1 MRTPNDRGRSLPP
14 QVTPP
19 ERGMHDTSPAA
30 SWSEGFRTGNGECG
44 AVLYGAPAMEKVIF
58 NHHRL
63 VLPDGPLLPT
73 PPVTSERRAGG
84 RDEPPAGDSGA
95 GRSPGRAP
103 TCHPAYEF
111 RISSPG
117 TTAVDGYGRI
127 ADFHTGEVTSTWTDG
142 YGAWTRRAF
151 ASRVDRVIA
160 HELLPAP
167 GRTVDTTLSV
177 DTALDGLPDT
187 MRFTTRAAV
196 SNGSGYLSLRGAYHS
211 GRGACGYEGVTR
223 AVAFGGTVSARGAT
237 LVVIGA
243 ARLLL
248 LTKLD
253 RYESSTGWIFRA
265 LRTALAGL
273 DTDYA
278 TLFARHTAITAA

>member
-1 MRTPNDRGRSLPP
+1 MTLSANGHRRSLPP
-14 QVTPP
+14 QVFPP
-19 ERGMHDTSPAA
+19 ERGLHDTSPAA
-30 SWSEGFRTGNGECG
+30 SWSDGFHTGNGECG
-44 AVLYGAPAMEKVIF
+44 AVLYGAPALEKVVF
-58 NHHRL
+58 NHHHL
-63 VLPDGPLLPT
+63 VLPDGPLS
-73 PPVTSERRAGG
+73 PVASERWTQ
-84 RDEPPAGDSGA
+84 
-95 GRSPGRAP
+95 

-117 TTAVDGYGRI
+117 TTTVERYGRVT
-127 ADFHTGEVTSTWTDG
+127 DFRTGEVASTWTDG
-142 YGAWTRRAF
+142 HGTWTRRAF
-151 ASRVDRVIA
+151 ASRADRVIA

-177 DTALDGLPDT
+177 DTALDGLPGN
-187 MRFTTRAAV
+187 MRFTTRATV
-196 SNGSGYLSLRGAYHS
+196 SDGSGYLNLRGDYPS
-211 GRGACGYEGVTR
+211 GRGAFGYEGVTR
-223 AVAFGGTVSARGAT
+223 AVAFGGSVFASGAT

-253 RYESSTGWIFRA
+253 RYESSTGWIFQA

-278 TLFARHTAITAA
+278 TLFARHTAVTAA

>member
-1 MRTPNDRGRSLPP
+1 MRTPDDPGRSLPR
-14 QVTPP
+14 
-19 ERGMHDTSPAA
+19 RGMHATSPAVRR
-30 SWSEGFRTGNGECG
+30 SDGFRTGNGECG
-44 AVLYGAPAMEKVIF
+44 AVLYGAPALEKVVF

-63 VLPDGPLLPT
+63 VLPESPL
-73 PPVTSERRAGG
+73 PPAPSTTSEQ
-84 RDEPPAGDSGA
+84 
-95 GRSPGRAP
+95 RAP
-103 TCHPAYEF
+103 TGHPAYEF

-117 TTAVDGYGRI
+117 TTTVDGYGRI
-127 ADFHTGEVTSTWTDG
+127 TDFHTDEVTSTWADG
-142 YGAWTRRAF
+142 YGTWTRRAF
-151 ASRVDRVIA
+151 ASRADRVIA

-177 DTALDGLPDT
+177 DTALDGLPGS
-187 MRFTTRAAV
+187 MSFTTRATV
-196 SNGSGYLSLRGAYHS
+196 RNGSGYLNLRGSYPS
-211 GRGACGYEGVTR
+211 GRGASGYEGITR
-223 AVAFGGTVSARGAT
+223 AVAFGGTVFASGAT

-253 RYESSTGWIFRA
+253 RYESSTGWVFPA

-278 TLFARHTAITAA
+278 TLFARHMAA

>member
-1 MRTPNDRGRSLPP
+1 M
-14 QVTPP
+14 
-19 ERGMHDTSPAA
+19 
-30 SWSEGFRTGNGECG
+30 
-44 AVLYGAPAMEKVIF
+44 LYGAPAMEKVIF

-63 VLPDGPLLPT
+63 VLPGGPLSRTPT
-73 PPVTSERRAGG
+73 R
-84 RDEPPAGDSGA
+84 
-95 GRSPGRAP
+95 
-103 TCHPAYEF
+103 HPAYEF

-117 TTAVDGYGRI
+117 TTTVDGYGRI
-127 ADFHTGEVTSTWTDG
+127 TDFRTGEVTSTWTDG
-142 YGAWTRRAF
+142 YGTWTRRAF
-151 ASRVDRVIA
+151 ASRADRVIA

-177 DTALDGLPDT
+177 DTALDGLPGS
-187 MRFTTRAAV
+187 MRFTTRSAV
-196 SNGSGYLSLRGAYHS
+196 SNGSGYLNLRGAYPS
-211 GRGACGYEGVTR
+211 GRGAFGYEGVTR
-223 AVAFGGTVSARGAT
+223 AVAFGGTVFASGAT

-253 RYESSTGWIFRA
+253 RYESSTGWIFQA

-278 TLFARHTAITAA
+278 TLFARHTAVTAA